1 MKITEKILSPFPY
14 LLVFFASLYHPID
27 TDFGWH
33 LKYGEYLFKN
43 HKILTENIFSSEM
56 ASYHWPNS
64 SWLTDLITYSI
75 FHNFGFIG
83 LSIAGAVVITFT
95 FFFFAKAFKLSFW
108 EQTLAFVL
116 LLFFLSPLN
125 SVSFRGQLLSLL
137 FTGTLFYLLGTYQEK
152 KSRLIYFTLLLFVL
166 WSNIHGE
173 FLLGLVLF
181 GLWIAFFT
189 VRELFTGGWG
199 EVRKISI
206 ETALLLLILA
216 FCVLA
221 SLINPFGLSI
231 YKEAIHH
238 FGNPL
243 QKYVVEWLPFEELSG
258 YWITQVFAGFLMSFG
273 VLFLILGGK
282 LKEKIP
288 IITIA
293 FFLFAISFFV
303 RRFTWPMYYF
313 SMALIAPV
321 ADFFNPQSKRGQ
333 LIGGC
338 FVLMTAF
345 ALLILISNPINRIRN
360 MSWESYCAKS
370 TKCSGQL
377 MEYLVK
383 NGYRGQ
389 LLTVYDWGG
398 WIIWNYPE
406 IKPSIDGRMHLW
418 RDETGYSAFSDYFK
432 YEQNNLE
439 INNSK
444 YDTVL
449 MLAQKP
455 LYKHLK
461 KLVSEGVWRL
471 VYEDNNAGIFERR
484 LQ

>member
-1 MKITEKILSPFPY
+1 MKLFSKLLAFLPFAA
-14 LLVFFASLYHPID
+14 VFFASLYHPID
-27 TDFGWH
+27 SDLGWH
-33 LKYGEYLFKN
+33 LKYGEYFFKY
-43 HKILTENIFSSEM
+43 HHLLRENIYSVEM
-56 ASYHWPNS
+56 PNYHWPNS

-83 LSIAGAVVITFT
+83 LSIAGAVVVTFT
-95 FFFFAKAFKLSFW
+95 FFFFAKAFKLSFF
-108 EQTLAFVL
+108 EQAVAFAL
-116 LLFFLSPLN
+116 LLFFLSPVN

-137 FTGTLFYLLGTYQEK
+137 LLG
-152 KSRLIYFTLLLFVL
+152 ILFFILSLYRNNQSKILFILPVIFAL
-166 WSNIHGE
+166 WSNIHGQ
-173 FLLGLVLF
+173 FLFGLALF
-181 GLWIAFFT
+181 GLWIFLFLFKNT
-189 VRELFTGGWG
+189 ILELERFNRI
-199 EVRKISI
+199 ELIS
-206 ETALLLLILA
+206 LLGI
-216 FCVLA
+216 FLA
-221 SLINPFGLSI
+221 SSLAVLINPFGLSI
-231 YKEAIHH
+231 YKEALNH
-238 FGNPL
+238 FSNPL
-243 QKYVVEWLPFEELSG
+243 QNYVAEWLPFKELSG
-258 YWITQVFAGFLMSFG
+258 YWMIQVFAGFLMSFG

-288 IITIA
+288 IVTIA
-293 FFLFAISFFV
+293 FLLFAISFLV

-338 FVLMTAF
+338 LVLITAF

-370 TKCSGQL
+370 TKCNGQL
-377 MEYLVK
+377 MEYLLK
-383 NGYRGQ
+383 NGYGGQ

-418 RDETGYSAFSDYFK
+418 RDENGYSAFSDYFQ

-449 MLAQKP
+449 MTAQKP

-461 KLVSEGVWRL
+461 KIVSEGKWRL
-471 VYEDNNAGIFERR
+471 VYEDKGAGIFERR